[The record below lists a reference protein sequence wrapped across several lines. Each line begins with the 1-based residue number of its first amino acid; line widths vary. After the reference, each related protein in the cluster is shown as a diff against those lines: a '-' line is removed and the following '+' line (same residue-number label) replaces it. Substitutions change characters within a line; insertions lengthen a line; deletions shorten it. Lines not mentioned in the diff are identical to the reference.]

1 MYANRKSFVQSI
13 CVYLSQA
20 PPELALTRHHFPW
33 LPRSYDNPYDSFRQ
47 QRSSGY
53 YDAITRNSVDAM
65 VKRGERFGGG
75 R

>member
-1 MYANRKSFVQSI
+1 MTPLPWSLVGKSPRADAF
-13 CVYLSQA
+13 
-20 PPELALTRHHFPW
+20 TW
-33 LPRSYDNPYDSFRQ
+33 LPSSYDNPYDSFRQ
-47 QRSSGY
+47 KRSSGY